1 MNDPELILLGIQV
14 SAADATDEEIDVMTR
29 QLLSA
34 LRETRVESADL
45 DRSGEAPKGAK
56 GDPVTMGSIAV
67 QVLPA
72 LLPGVI
78 GLVQAWVMRG
88 QGRTVKYKADGIE
101 FEGSPEDLQ
110 KFLDRHE
117 KKKKK
122 KKK

>member
-1 MNDPELILLGIQV
+1 MNDSELTQLSIQI

-34 LRETRVESADL
+34 LRETRVESAEL

-122 KKK
+122 K